1 MSQKMNYYLLCPIC
15 NKGKNF
21 KMCYSAFDES
31 GPCILNEN
39 MKKTFSHFC
48 CERTNFQNF
57 DVAFNKETI
66 AYLKF
71 QLKYSMFLRI
81 LENFNSK

>member
-1 MSQKMNYYLLCPIC
+1 MNYYLLCPIC

-39 MKKTFSHFC
+39 MKKTFSYFC
-48 CERTNFQNF
+48 CERTNFQKF

>member
-1 MSQKMNYYLLCPIC
+1 MNYYLLCPIC

-39 MKKTFSHFC
+39 MKKTFSYFC